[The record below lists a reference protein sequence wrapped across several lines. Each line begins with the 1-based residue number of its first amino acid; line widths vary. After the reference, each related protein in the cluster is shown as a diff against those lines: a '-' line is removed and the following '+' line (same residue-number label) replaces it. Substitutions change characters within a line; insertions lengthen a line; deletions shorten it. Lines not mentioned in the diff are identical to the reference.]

1 MAGTPALGRL
11 LDVVTRGGA
20 VLRLVGDPMQLS
32 AVEAGGALRLLV
44 HHGDAAV
51 LGRVHRFADPAEATA
66 SLQLRRG
73 NPAALGF
80 YDSRSRLTDGSRQEM
95 LEEVYDAWRADQA
108 AGCSTLMVSA
118 SSVEVA
124 ALCARARADRV
135 TAGDVEP
142 DGVRLH
148 DGNQAGTGD
157 VVVTR
162 ANRRTL
168 AVLGGRDF
176 VKNGD
181 LWRVTARHSTGELT
195 LTHLGHGGRVRLPAE
210 YAAGHV
216 ELGYATT
223 VHRAQGMTVDTAH
236 VLVDKTMCR
245 ESLYVAMSRGRT
257 GNHAYVVT
265 DEMLDVDLHHQPA
278 PRLDAIGVLTGVLA
292 REGSER
298 SATETIQA
306 ALEAAES
313 LSTLVPRYLD
323 ALTRATVTPE
333 VEAAVRAGL
342 RDAGGPALEHQA
354 SHAPGWH
361 RLLVASAGPHARET
375 VADAVRGQ
383 LLDAAGV
390 HDVAGL
396 LAARVARLGAEYGD
410 GAGVDPGGSWRPPW
424 LPAPTALGLSDPVAA
439 WAIRQD
445 QLVCQRVH
453 ALVEQVA
460 ADPPAWARTIVGR
473 PDTGPERAAWERDVA
488 VVAAYRDQHG
498 IPDHVAQ
505 PVIPPNQGNAVL
517 AVRHAWLRL
526 QPSNQAVPRSEETV
540 ARLREFAARPGP
552 DYGELS
558 RQEGMPVRRPRPPDL
573 PARPDLTPRG
583 PRR

>member
-1 MAGTPALGRL
+1 M
-11 LDVVTRGGA
+11 
-20 VLRLVGDPMQLS
+20 
-32 AVEAGGALRLLV
+32 
-44 HHGDAAV
+44 

-80 YDSRSRLTDGSRQEM
+80 YDSRSRLSDGSRQGM
-95 LEEVYDAWRADQA
+95 LEEVYDAWRGDQA

-124 ALCARARADRV
+124 ALCARARAERV
-135 TAGDVEP
+135 TTGDVEP

-148 DGNQAGTGD
+148 DGNLAGTGD

-181 LWRVTARHSTGELT
+181 LWRVTARHSNNELT
-195 LTHLGHGGRVRLPAE
+195 LTHLAHGGRVRLPAE
-210 YAAGHV
+210 YAAAHL

-236 VLVDKTMCR
+236 VLVDKSMCR

-278 PRLDAIGVLTGVLA
+278 PRLDAIGVLTEVLA

-298 SATETIQA
+298 SATETIQD

-313 LSTLVPRYLD
+313 LATLVPRYLD

-342 RDAGGPALEHQA
+342 RDAGGPALEQQA
-354 SHAPGWH
+354 SQAPGWH

-375 VADAVRGQ
+375 VAEAVRCQ

-390 HDVAGL
+390 HDVVGL
-396 LAARVARLGAEYGD
+396 LAARVARLGAEHGG
-410 GAGVDPGGSWRPPW
+410 GAG
-424 LPAPTALGLSDPVAA
+424 LNPAPSGRGGRRGCPRRPLSGWPIRSRRGRSARTSLSASGCKPWSARSRLTGPRGLAALSAGPTLGLNGRRGNVMWPWSLPTETSTAYP
-439 WAIRQD
+439 ITSRSRSSRQ
-445 QLVCQRVH
+445 
-453 ALVEQVA
+453 
-460 ADPPAWARTIVGR
+460 ARAT
-473 PDTGPERAAWERDVA
+473 TL
-488 VVAAYRDQHG
+488 
-498 IPDHVAQ
+498 
-505 PVIPPNQGNAVL
+505 L
-517 AVRHAWLRL
+517 AVRQLVAAAATG
-526 QPSNQAVPRSEETV
+526 QPTAVPRSDADRGTAAGVRGPTRTGLRRAAASGGYAGAPAPPTRPASATRPDATRAPPVTPRPAHGQPRYPLQRGRRLFAVLRGETV
-540 ARLREFAARPGP
+540 LGT
-552 DYGELS
+552 G
-558 RQEGMPVRRPRPPDL
+558 RQGTR
-573 PARPDLTPRG
+573 T
-583 PRR
+583 